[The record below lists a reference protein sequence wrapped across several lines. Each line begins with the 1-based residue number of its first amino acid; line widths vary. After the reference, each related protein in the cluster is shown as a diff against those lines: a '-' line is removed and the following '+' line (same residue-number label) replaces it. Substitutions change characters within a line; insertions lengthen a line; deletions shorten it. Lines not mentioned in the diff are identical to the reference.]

1 MLHFHGRR
9 SAHNIGLSLYRKTVG
24 LVGMGDCAREVALKF
39 YHASKCRILVYS
51 PTSPRTRWTAESTT
65 PNEPVIP
72 HARVNSLEELLKES
86 DVVSLHCP
94 AVPDTFKMMSDKQ
107 FEIMKDSAIFLN
119 LGRGELVDEEALFRA
134 CKNRKI
140 FGAGVW
146 LDDSALSGFA
156 VLTVVYFARSGL
168 LRCRTGYISN
178 VRRHTF
184 HSGQRCRLTSR
195 RSNNA

>member
-1 MLHFHGRR
+1 MLHFCGRR
-9 SAHNIGLSLYRKTVG
+9 SAHNIGLSFYKKTVG

-51 PTSPRTRWTAESTT
+51 PTSPRTRWTTESTM

-72 HARVNSLEELLKES
+72 HTRVNSLEELLKES

-94 AVPDTFKMMSDKQ
+94 AVPGTFKMMSDKQ

-134 CKNRKI
+134 CKTRKI
-140 FGAGVW
+140 FGAGAW
-146 LDDSALSGFA
+146 LDVSAFSGICRADCCILF
-156 VLTVVYFARSGL
+156 RSGL
-168 LRCRTGYISN
+168 LRCRTGYIGN
-178 VRRHTF
+178 IRRYTF
-184 HSGQRCRLTSR
+184 HSGQRCRLASR
-195 RSNNA
+195 RSNDA